1 MEKNIG
7 DKVWWATCENKTVE
21 IDCPVCFGKKEVTL
35 ILGNGEQVK
44 TDCDYCGRGFEPAK
58 GYTQEYQMVSGV
70 KEIEITGKEI
80 KENAEGRHVEY
91 RYQNY
96 CLDNF
101 NIFETKEMAENRV
114 KELIKEYDAFELRRI
129 AHTKKSNQTHY
140 SWTVGYYKKQIKDA
154 QKNLDYYSQKLT
166 TVSPPLAQSPKG

>member
-114 KELIKEYDAFELRRI
+114 KELIKEYDADELSRI
-129 AHTKKSNQTHY
+129 AYKKKSNQTLFLYFYVHPLRNVKLAEY
-140 SWTVGYYKKQIKDA
+140 ISWPAKFSIINK
-154 QKNLDYYSQKLT
+154 
-166 TVSPPLAQSPKG
+166 